1 MQRKNGLFI
10 LISFILFV
18 SGCGGGSTDFSSGS
32 NTPPVQSLHRGQ
44 LLSSSL
50 LSNDAQSISYEVK
63 AYKIIYATSNVKN
76 KIIKA
81 SGLLAIPQKATGEKS
96 PLLSYQH
103 GTTFLDKDAPSNSA
117 STISG
122 IKTLASTGYIV
133 SAPDFIG
140 YGESASTIH
149 PYMHANSL
157 ASASI
162 DMLRASKAFLKKHN
176 IPLNSQL
183 FLTGYS
189 EGGYATIAMQKALLE
204 KHRNEFKVTASS
216 AGAGPY
222 DLSQTAKTLANK
234 VTNNKPS
241 YMSFLLKAYD
251 ETYQLNAI
259 SSMYQTAY
267 IPVINRSFDGKHSG
281 GEIDRSLS
289 HTTTKLFKAPFLS
302 ALQGNGNHVMLEKL
316 AENTLYDWKPLAPT
330 RFYHSPQDETVP
342 YANSRKAFDTM
353 TENGAENIS
362 LQDCFLNTHVS
373 CALPY
378 VLDTLNYFS
387 RYANDL

>member
-1 MQRKNGLFI
+1 MKRNKGL
-10 LISFILFV
+10 LIFFSLLLFV
-18 SGCGGGSTDFSSGS
+18 TGCGGGNSSDFSSGDD
-32 NTPPVQSLHRGQ
+32 TDQSLHRGQ
-44 LLSSSL
+44 LLGSSL
-50 LSNDAQSISYEVK
+50 LSNDAQSITYKVK
-63 AYKIIYATSNVKN
+63 AYKIIYATTDVNH

-103 GTTFLDKDAPSNSA
+103 GTIFLNKDAPSLSA
-117 STISG
+117 STIAG

-133 SAPDFIG
+133 SAPDFLG
-140 YGESASTIH
+140 YGESASIIH
-149 PYMHANSL
+149 PYIHANSL

-162 DMLRASKAFLKKHN
+162 DMLRASKAFLANNN
-176 IPLNSQL
+176 ITLNSQL

-189 EGGYATIAMQKALLE
+189 EGGYATIAMQKTLLE
-204 KHRNEFKVTASS
+204 KHAGEFKVTASS

-222 DLSQTAKTLANK
+222 DLTESAKILSNK
-234 VTNNKPS
+234 VINDKPS

-251 ETYQLNAI
+251 EIYQLNAI
-259 SSMYQTAY
+259 SDMYQPPYVA
-267 IPVINRSFDGKHSG
+267 IVNRSFDGKHSG
-281 GEIDRSLS
+281 GEIDRSLN
-289 HTTTKLFKAPFLS
+289 HTTTKLFKAPFLN

-316 AENTLYDWKPLAPT
+316 AENNIYDWKPLAPT
-330 RFYHSPQDETVP
+330 RLYHSPHDETVP

-353 TENGAENIS
+353 RENGAEHIS

-378 VLDTLNYFS
+378 VIDTLNYFS